1 MFTDSKQSRVNRILA
16 GVIIAVLATSAGI
29 WAARAVL
36 QHKTAMNE
44 LDATRFPTAREIQPF
59 ELIDHNN
66 AVFDN
71 NALRQHWSFLFF
83 GYTHCP
89 DVCPTTLSVLN
100 SVAQRLQDLDEDIRF
115 IFVSVDPERD
125 TPEQLARYV
134 SYFNGDFIGVTGTP
148 EGIEQLTKPLG
159 ILHLRAATEDGDG
172 DGAGAYLVDHT
183 ASVLLFDPDGHY
195 HAVFGPPLS
204 ADALASDFRKML
216 KAYQ

>member
-1 MFTDSKQSRVNRILA
+1 MSTDDKQSRFRHLLT
-16 GVIIAVLATSAGI
+16 GVIIVILSTAAGI

-36 QHKTAMNE
+36 DHRGAVDE
-44 LDATRFPTAREIQPF
+44 LEATRFPAAREIAPF

-71 NALRQHWSFLFF
+71 NALRQRWSFLFF

-100 SVAQRLQDLDEDIRF
+100 SVANRLQDLDEDIRF
-115 IFVSVDPERD
+115 IFVSIDPERD

-148 EGIEQLTKPLG
+148 EGLEQLTRPLG
-159 ILHLRAATEDGDG
+159 IFSSRVEAA
-172 DGAGAYLVDHT
+172 AGADGYLVDHT
-183 ASVLLFDPDGHY
+183 ASVLLFDPDGRF
-195 HAVFGPPLS
+195 HAVFSPPLS
-204 ADALASDFRKML
+204 VDEISGDFRKIL
-216 KAYQ
+216 KAY

>member
-1 MFTDSKQSRVNRILA
+1 MSTNSTHSRIKRVLA
-16 GVIIAVLATSAGI
+16 GVIIAILAMSAGI

-36 QHKTAMNE
+36 QYKLAQNE
-44 LDATRFPTAREIQPF
+44 LDATRFPAAREIQPF
-59 ELIDHNN
+59 ALTDHHN

-71 NALRQHWSFLFF
+71 NALKQRWSFLFF

-115 IFVSVDPERD
+115 VFVSVDPERD

-148 EGIEQLTKPLG
+148 EGLEQLTKPLG
-159 ILHLRAATEDGDG
+159 ILHMRVAAEDGSS
-172 DGAGAYLVDHT
+172 AYLVDHT
-183 ASVLLFDPDGHY
+183 ASVLLFDPDGRY

-204 ADALASDFRKML
+204 ADAIASDFRKML
-216 KAYQ
+216 KAYR

>member
-1 MFTDSKQSRVNRILA
+1 MLNRVLT
-16 GVIIAVLATSAGI
+16 GLIIAVLATAAGI

-36 QHKTAMNE
+36 ERESALNE
-44 LDATRFPTAREIQPF
+44 LDATRFPAPREIPPF

-71 NALRQHWSFLFF
+71 NSLKQHWSFMFF

-125 TPEQLARYV
+125 TPEQLANYV
-134 SYFNGDFIGVTGTP
+134 KYFNGDFIGVTGTP

-159 ILHLRAATEDGDG
+159 ILHMRAAAEDGD
-172 DGAGAYLVDHT
+172 ASAYLVDHT
-183 ASVLLFDPDGHY
+183 ASVLLFDPDGRY
-195 HAVFGPPLS
+195 HAIFGQPLS
-204 ADALASDFRKML
+204 ADAIASDFRKML
-216 KAYQ
+216 KTYQ

>member
-1 MFTDSKQSRVNRILA
+1 MSTDNKPSRFNRVLA

-36 QHKTAMNE
+36 ERQSAMNE
-44 LDATRFPTAREIQPF
+44 LDATRFPAPREIQPF
-59 ELIDHNN
+59 KLIDHNN
-66 AVFDN
+66 VVFDN
-71 NALRQHWSFLFF
+71 NALKQHWSFLFF

-100 SVAQRLQDLDEDIRF
+100 SVAQQLQDLDEDIRF

-125 TPEQLARYV
+125 TPEQLARFV
-134 SYFNGDFIGVTGTP
+134 TYFNGDFIGVTGTP

-159 ILHLRAATEDGDG
+159 ILHMRVAAAE
-172 DGAGAYLVDHT
+172 GASAYLVDHT
-183 ASVLLFDPDGHY
+183 ASVLLFDPDGRY
-195 HAVFGPPLS
+195 HAVFGAPLS
-204 ADALASDFRKML
+204 ADAVVSDFRKML

>member
-1 MFTDSKQSRVNRILA
+1 MFTDKSKSRVKRILA
-16 GVIIAVLATSAGI
+16 GIIIAVLATAAGI

-44 LDATRFPTAREIQPF
+44 LDATRFPVAREIPPF
-59 ELIDHNN
+59 ALIDHNN

-71 NALRQHWSFLFF
+71 DALKQHWSFLFF

-100 SVAQRLQDLDEDIRF
+100 SVAQQLQDLDEDIRF

-148 EGIEQLTKPLG
+148 AGIEQLTKPLG
-159 ILHLRAATEDGDG
+159 ILHMRVAAEDDSS
-172 DGAGAYLVDHT
+172 AYLVDHT
-183 ASVLLFDPDGHY
+183 ASVLLFDPDGRF

-204 ADALASDFRKML
+204 ADEISSDFRKML
-216 KAYQ
+216 KAYR

>member
-1 MFTDSKQSRVNRILA
+1 MLNRVLT
-16 GVIIAVLATSAGI
+16 GLIIAVLATAAGI

-36 QHKTAMNE
+36 ERQSVMNE
-44 LDATRFPTAREIQPF
+44 LDATRFPAPREIQPF

-71 NALRQHWSFLFF
+71 NSLKQHWSFLFF

-100 SVAQRLQDLDEDIRF
+100 SVAQQLQDLDENIRF

-159 ILHLRAATEDGDG
+159 ILHLRVAAEDGS
-172 DGAGAYLVDHT
+172 AAYLVDHT
-183 ASVLLFDPDGHY
+183 ASVLLFDPDGRY

>member
-1 MFTDSKQSRVNRILA
+1 MLKRVLT
-16 GVIIAVLATSAGI
+16 GLIIAVLATAAGI

-36 QHKTAMNE
+36 ERQSVMNE
-44 LDATRFPTAREIQPF
+44 LDATRFPVPREIQPF

-71 NALRQHWSFLFF
+71 NSLRQHWSFLFF

-100 SVAQRLQDLDEDIRF
+100 SVAQQLQDLDENIRF

-159 ILHLRAATEDGDG
+159 ILHMRVESEDGS
-172 DGAGAYLVDHT
+172 AAYLVDHT
-183 ASVLLFDPDGHY
+183 ASVLLFDPDGRY
-195 HAVFGPPLS
+195 HAVFSPPLS
-204 ADALASDFRKML
+204 ADAIASDFRKML